1 MRFINFFTLFL
12 SKDSALHIDEGE
24 FMIGFEFGDCGW
36 GVENGFVILFLD
48 KLLLFS
54 CIELL
59 FLLELLML
67 VFVILLEVLCF
78 NEDRKLVFL
87 NAFISSQLQIS
98 NLFCC

>member
-1 MRFINFFTLFL
+1 MRFINFLTLFL
-12 SKDSALHIDEGE
+12 SKDSALHIEEGE
-24 FMIGFEFGDCGW
+24 FMIGFELGDCGW

-48 KLLLFS
+48 KLLFS

-67 VFVILLEVLCF
+67 AFVILLEVLCLS
-78 NEDRKLVFL
+78 EDKKLVFL

-98 NLFCC
+98 NLFC